1 MASYHSA
8 LRKTVK
14 WYRKIAI
21 ELIFG
26 TAMVNAHFLYKAIN
40 DQSISITDFK
50 ESVVECLL
58 FPDNDESNLPSTS
71 KPDTRQD
78 RHILKKKEGVHIRC
92 YNKKLK
98 GEIPKISYKGH
109 HILRQLRGDPHF
121 CLDCFGNTINNEF
134 LYFYI
139 SI

>member
-1 MASYHSA
+1 MLSTKHTHETVIAYKRTGDVEKPAAAIEYNKAKSSIDLSEKKCYHSA

-50 ESVVECLL
+50 ESVVECLFFRIMMSL
-58 FPDNDESNLPSTS
+58 ICPLRQNLT
-71 KPDTRQD
+71 QD
-78 RHILKKKEGVHIRC
+78 RIDM
-92 YNKKLK
+92 
-98 GEIPKISYKGH
+98 S
-109 HILRQLRGDPHF
+109 
-121 CLDCFGNTINNEF
+121 
-134 LYFYI
+134 
-139 SI
+139 